1 MHQEIAESSE
11 PDGAGGERRMIW
23 PKVAIDHEMQAAL
36 KIAIH
41 TLRRM
46 DDIVFRD
53 VIQQLE
59 FMVEWDG

>member
-1 MHQEIAESSE
+1 MTEIGVSNDQSHFF
-11 PDGAGGERRMIW
+11 GMFG
-23 PKVAIDHEMQAAL
+23 KVIEETDID
-36 KIAIH
+36 IH

-46 DDIVFRD
+46 DDIVFRA

>member
-1 MHQEIAESSE
+1 
-11 PDGAGGERRMIW
+11 MIW

-46 DDIVFRD
+46 DDIVFRA

-59 FMVEWDG
+59 FILDEAKKEGKHIDQQEAKRE